1 MPKISVGESFTVALN
16 SGTEKVWIRG
26 GGEYH
31 DIPWNFFCF
40 TKPKNFLVESF
51 SDSLVSGIEKFYASE
66 GYVTIFDFLSK
77 DYCFTAPKYF
87 AGESFS
93 VSLLS
98 GIEIFYASESY
109 VRIFRRKIL
118 VSHC

>member
-1 MPKISVGESFTVALN
+1 M
-16 SGTEKVWIRG
+16 
-26 GGEYH
+26 
-31 DIPWNFFCF
+31 
-40 TKPKNFLVESF
+40 ESF

-77 DYCFTAPKYF
+77 DYCFTVPKNF

-98 GIEIFYASESY
+98 GIEKFYASEGY
-109 VRIFRRKIL
+109 VTMFCRKFFVSQCRKSSQVNRFVLFFRKFRVAKKLMDKRAGNIKIFRRKFFL
-118 VSHC
+118 SQWRKNS